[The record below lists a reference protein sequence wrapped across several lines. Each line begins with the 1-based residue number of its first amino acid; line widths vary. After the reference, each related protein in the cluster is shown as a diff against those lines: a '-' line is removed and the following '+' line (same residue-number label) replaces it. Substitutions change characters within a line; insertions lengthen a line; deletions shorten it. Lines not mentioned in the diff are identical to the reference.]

1 MNDLKTLINEEYKDI
16 TFDMKASYI
25 ISLYEKERRKKA
37 GVFVTTA
44 FCLFMIMTVFIRMN
58 PKTVETLMNS
68 TGEFFSN
75 LVSNN
80 ADKLSVSETTSS
92 PQPNTSDNLINKIAT
107 STAPD
112 DKREYKKPN
121 KSIIRPVAV
130 KPTGVMEETRV
141 NEYEEATE
149 VATEYENATEAVTE
163 KEYVTE
169 GPTEKP
175 TEAKPQPAKGVTP
188 TNAKPKPTKA
198 TVPIVTTEAPS
209 TTVKITEPTE
219 TSANID
225 TAKIKYKV
233 ISGNEI
239 SIISCIPTNNE
250 LIIPETIDGY
260 IVREIDSGILQ
271 GYNTVKKVKLPDTVT
286 TIGEKTFKGLKNL
299 VSVNI
304 PKSIKTIGESAF
316 EGCSGI
322 SSIELYNVTQIG
334 SQAFK
339 NCNSITNVT
348 IPKTAVKI
356 GVSAFESCNNLRS
369 VNLNSDYE
377 YNNIFSS
384 AYTFLNCQKLE
395 KLVVGEGVTFINS
408 NAFKNCTALKEI
420 ELPSTLKEIYSNA
433 FYNCSAIESLTFPE
447 GFTTVYSKAFYNC
460 RSLSEVNLPESL
472 KKVYDSAFYN
482 CTSLQTVTIPRNTT
496 TLAEKCFGYYTSDL
510 RVWDFTIRG
519 YITSN
524 AWPYARNNGF
534 AFENLGGEPV
544 ITVVE
549 LEKYFVALGEGESFT
564 IKYNVEFPEGET
576 TFTSSDP
583 EVATVDE
590 NGTITAHS
598 KGYSTINVTNN
609 SVTRQFIVI
618 VR

>member
-68 TGEFFSN
+68 TGNFFSN

-80 ADKLSVSETTSS
+80 ADKLSVFETTSS
-92 PQPNTSDNLINKIAT
+92 PQQNTSDNLINKIAT
-107 STAPD
+107 STAPT
-112 DKREYKKPN
+112 ETNGQIPAATSTQNAY
-121 KSIIRPVAV
+121 VE
-130 KPTGVMEETRV
+130 PTETPQQN
-141 NEYEEATE
+141 NEKEGTANSVTETTAPTE
-149 VATEYENATEAVTE
+149 VVTE

-188 TNAKPKPTKA
+188 TEAKPKPTKA
-198 TVPIVTTEAPS
+198 TVPIVTTEAP
-209 TTVKITEPTE
+209 TES
-219 TSANID
+219 SANID

-271 GYNTVKKVKLPDTVT
+271 GYDTVKKVKLPDTVT

-304 PKSIKTIGESAF
+304 PKSIKTIGASAF

>member
-68 TGEFFSN
+68 TGKFFSN

-80 ADKLSVSETTSS
+80 ADKLSVFETTSS
-92 PQPNTSDNLINKIAT
+92 PQQNTSDNLINKIAT
-107 STAPD
+107 STAPT
-112 DKREYKKPN
+112 ETNGQIPAATSTQNAY
-121 KSIIRPVAV
+121 VE
-130 KPTGVMEETRV
+130 PTETPQQN
-141 NEYEEATE
+141 NEKEGTANSVTETTAPTE
-149 VATEYENATEAVTE
+149 VVTE

-188 TNAKPKPTKA
+188 TEAKPKPTKA
-198 TVPIVTTEAPS
+198 TVPIVTTEAP
-209 TTVKITEPTE
+209 TES
-219 TSANID
+219 SANID

-250 LIIPETIDGY
+250 LIIPKTIDGY

-304 PKSIKTIGESAF
+304 PKSIKTIGASAF

-524 AWPYARNNGF
+524 AWSYARNNGF